1 MIKALLIDNYD
12 SFTYNLKDYLEQA
25 GLNVEV
31 FRNDEIDI
39 QGIKEN
45 KYRAI
50 ILSPGPGKPSDVPIL
65 KDCISYSIDESLPLL
80 GICLGHQAIG
90 EYFGLTTEKAPIPVH
105 GKTDFIQFDKHH
117 PVFKGIEAP
126 TEVMRYH
133 SLIINGEHKALKTI
147 ASNKEGIKMAM
158 EHINNPI
165 FSMQFHPESI
175 LTPTGLQM
183 LKNWVAQYISY
194 E

>member
-1 MIKALLIDNYD
+1 MNSRVLKNRLLLLVLFNITLNITTLCQAAQRYQFNLPPMEAATALELLADKSGYSLIYPFN
-12 SFTYNLKDYLEQA
+12 
-25 GLNVEV
+25 
-31 FRNDEIDI
+31 
-39 QGIKEN
+39 
-45 KYRAI
+45 
-50 ILSPGPGKPSDVPIL
+50 
-65 KDCISYSIDESLPLL
+65 ISSTLRVNPV
-80 GICLGHQAIG
+80 IG
-90 EYFGLTTEKAPIPVH
+90 EYSLSDALEILLYNSPLNAIATEKGVIAVSIKPLDDNNNNSEQLNMKFFANNKVSE
-105 GKTDFIQFDKHH
+105 K
-117 PVFKGIEAP
+117 V
-126 TEVMRYH
+126 
-133 SLIINGEHKALKTI
+133 NKALKTI